1 MIKKMSGRTLAGK
14 ALRAFRNIPY
24 QVKRRHKYS
33 HFRRNAQIG
42 ENLDLASRSDCS
54 AEQPG
59 CITIADHCR
68 IYGRLQSQGS
78 GEIRI
83 GSHCCIYLESVIGS
97 VCSIRIGDCVII
109 SNHVH
114 IYDNNNHPTDP
125 EIRRKMC
132 MAGFDG
138 DAWKWKYADSAP
150 IVIEDNVWIGEYAA
164 VLKGVTIGEGAIV
177 ASHAVVTEDVP
188 PYTIVAGNPARVV
201 KEIGHET

>member
-1 MIKKMSGRTLAGK
+1 MSLKTITRKT
-14 ALRAFRNIPY
+14 LRAFRDIPY
-24 QVKRRHKYS
+24 QVKRRYKYT
-33 HFRRNAQIG
+33 HFRRNAEFG
-42 ENLDLASRSDCS
+42 ENLDLSSRSGCS

-59 CITIADHCR
+59 TITIGDHCR
-68 IYGRLQSQGS
+68 IYGRLQTQGG

-83 GSHCCIYLESVIGS
+83 GNNSCVYLDSVIGS
-97 VCSIRIGDCVII
+97 ASSIRIGNCAII

-125 EIRRKMC
+125 AIRRKMC

-138 DAWKWKYADSAP
+138 DDWKWKHAVSAP

-164 VLKGVTIGEGAIV
+164 VLKGVTIGTGAIV
-177 ASHAVVTEDVP
+177 ASHAVVTKDVP

-201 KEIGHET
+201 KELDHET